1 MNNRLY
7 QCLFINKR
15 PTTKKFPVYLRIT
28 IGGKRESIHTG
39 VYTCPEEWDASK
51 GRIKQTGEDYLTK
64 NNLLMA
70 LQTRATEVYTELIKA
85 KLPISSRA
93 VRMKLTSPDMDQL
106 SLLQLMEKHN
116 GYIMRRV
123 GNDVAKATQT
133 KYKTLTRKIQTYM
146 KLEYKRDDTLV
157 NELNRAFLMGFEL
170 YLKSEEH
177 IGHNTAIK
185 YVQFLKRVINYG
197 IAMEWFFTDPFKS
210 YKCSIKPVIRDF
222 LTQTEIDTIRT
233 KEMPRA
239 SLDNI
244 RNIFVFACY
253 TGLAY
258 ADVRKLHWGEIVTGF
273 DGNLWIRTN
282 RAKTTTLVQVPLLP
296 VATELLPA
304 YSCDIKEGPVF
315 YVPSNQKVN
324 EALKDIV
331 RICGITKRL
340 SFHIA
345 RHSFA
350 TTITL
355 SNGVPIETVSKMLG
369 HTNIKTTQIYGKIV
383 DHKISEDMNRLKY
396 TLKEDSVKRA
406 DNKT

>member
-1 MNNRLY
+1 M
-7 QCLFINKR
+7 FINKR

-28 IGGKRESIHTG
+28 IAGKRESIHTG
-39 VYTCPEEWDASK
+39 VFTCPEEWDASK
-51 GRIKQTGEDYLTK
+51 GRIKQTAEDYLTK

-85 KLPISSRA
+85 KQPISSRA

-106 SLLQLMEKHN
+106 SLLQLLEKHN
-116 GYIMRRV
+116 RYITRRV
-123 GNDVAKATQT
+123 GKDVAKATQT
-133 KYKTLTRKIQTYM
+133 KYKTLTKKILSYM
-146 KLEYKRDDTLV
+146 KLEYKRHDTLI
-157 NELNRAFLMGFEL
+157 NELNRAFLIGFEL

-197 IAMEWFFTDPFKS
+197 IAMEWFIIDPFKS

-222 LTQTEIDTIRT
+222 LTQEEIDTIRT
-233 KEMPRA
+233 KEMSRA

-244 RNIFVFACY
+244 RNIFVFSCY

-258 ADVRKLHWGEIVTGF
+258 ADVRKLHWGEIMTGF

-282 RAKTTTLVQVPLLP
+282 RAKTTTMVQVPLLP
-296 VATELLPA
+296 IAAGILPENNR
-304 YSCDIKEGPVF
+304 EGNSHSVF
-315 YVPSNQKVN
+315 CVPSNQKVN
-324 EALKDIV
+324 EGLKDIAKM
-331 RICGITKRL
+331 CGITKKL

-383 DHKISEDMNRLKY
+383 DHKISHDMNALK
-396 TLKEDSVKRA
+396 LKMDSNVVK
-406 DNKT
+406 